1 MHNGVPGDQGSGLE
15 SLLTYIDQAY
25 YHRLEGLCSRAEYH
39 IAELHAGDVHQAASL
54 YTSLSKKLI
63 GQIAQY
69 VRLRR
74 YALVPY
80 IHELLEKEDE
90 GHDCRD
96 CGRSC
101 KVRHGSQIDS
111 IRDAHTRIKETL
123 YRLQSVTVAIAIG
136 TELEAPYRALRNEM
150 MQLDTALTE
159 LFYLEECSVIPKVL
173 EAQNAIHARS

>member
-1 MHNGVPGDQGSGLE
+1 MHNGAPGDQDTGLD
-15 SLLTYIDQAY
+15 SLLTYIDRAY
-25 YHRLEGLCSRAEYH
+25 YHRLEGLCARAEYH

-54 YTSLSKKLI
+54 YTSLGKKLI

-80 IHELLEKEDE
+80 IHELLEKEDD

-96 CGRSC
+96 CGRNC
-101 KVRHGSQIDS
+101 KVRHGSQVDS
-111 IRDAHTRIKETL
+111 IREAHTRIKETL
-123 YRLQSVTVAIAIG
+123 YRLQSVALTVEAGSAQ
-136 TELEAPYRALRNEM
+136 EAPYRALRNEM

-159 LFYLEECSVIPKVL
+159 LFYLEECSLIPKVVA
-173 EAQNAIHARS
+173 AQNAIHARS